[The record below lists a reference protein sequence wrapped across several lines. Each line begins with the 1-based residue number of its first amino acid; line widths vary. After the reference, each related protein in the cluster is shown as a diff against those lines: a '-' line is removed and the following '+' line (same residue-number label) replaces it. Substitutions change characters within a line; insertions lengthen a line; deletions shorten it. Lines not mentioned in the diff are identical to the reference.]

1 MKPSIKEGLRK
12 METQNSENP
21 RVSPQNP
28 ERENVTETKKENN
41 AIETPKK
48 EIIEDH
54 NSLLILQKLIVNSTD
69 RC

>member
-1 MKPSIKEGLRK
+1 MNPSIMEGMRK

-28 ERENVTETKKENN
+28 ERENVIETKKKSN
-41 AIETPKK
+41 AIETPKR

-54 NSLLILQKLIVNSTD
+54 NSLLILQTGVDLWVL
-69 RC
+69 R